1 MASYQEHKNV
11 KIEKGNNL
19 GFAKSFLTALD
30 ECDEADY
37 YAFSDQDDVWEKDK
51 LSTAI
56 EILEEESQSTP
67 LLYCS
72 ALQRVDENLNP
83 LHVQSYHGLRINLPS
98 MLTRGR
104 LAGCTFVFNNT
115 LRNLVKNSSQI
126 EMHASHDSWVLLA
139 CLACGGNVF
148 FDKKPHILFRR
159 YNTNTSI
166 DGGKLKSR
174 LKYEF
179 RYFEKYK
186 NNRQKAQEEIYKLYE
201 KEGVKPTG
209 GCLTMIVPF
218 LVLFGVFYAVA
229 YPLTNTLHIDSAK
242 VTEALNYVNT
252 IPGYTAASGA
262 TNATYQEIYF
272 LKDFSCFQNIDAIQQ
287 IFSADQLNTITM
299 FEKGFNTFGMNLF
312 AIPQDYGL
320 WSPMILFPVIC
331 FASNV
336 LTQFITMRING
347 KNNPMQQ
354 QQGCMK
360 VMMYAM
366 PLFSAYIAYIVPSAV
381 AFYWIVSSLV
391 SLVQSVI
398 VGKLFSPQRMTATS
412 EARHAALMF
421 EQEALVQYNYV
432 PHGLSESAEENTNS
446 KKKKKK

>member
-1 MASYQEHKNV
+1 MQIFGFLGSLLGYVLWGAFYLLKDFGLSIIVFTIIVRLCMFPFTIKQQKSMA
-11 KIEKGNNL
+11 G
-19 GFAKSFLTALD
+19 TAR
-30 ECDEADY
+30 
-37 YAFSDQDDVWEKDK
+37 
-51 LSTAI
+51 LSKKQK
-56 EILEEESQSTP
+56 EIQ
-67 LLYCS
+67 
-72 ALQRVDENLNP
+72 
-83 LHVQSYHGLRINLPS
+83 
-98 MLTRGR
+98 
-104 LAGCTFVFNNT
+104 
-115 LRNLVKNSSQI
+115 
-126 EMHASHDSWVLLA
+126 
-139 CLACGGNVF
+139 
-148 FDKKPHILFRR
+148 
-159 YNTNTSI
+159 
-166 DGGKLKSR
+166 
-174 LKYEF
+174 
-179 RYFEKYK
+179 EKYK
-186 NNRQKAQEEIYKLYE
+186 NNRQKAQEEISKLYE

-381 AFYWIVSSLV
+381 AFYW
-391 SLVQSVI
+391 
-398 VGKLFSPQRMTATS
+398 
-412 EARHAALMF
+412 
-421 EQEALVQYNYV
+421 
-432 PHGLSESAEENTNS
+432 
-446 KKKKKK
+446 

>member
-1 MASYQEHKNV
+1 MLMYKNYLFDLDGTLLPMDMEKFV
-11 KIEKGNNL
+11 KLYFSSLCKRCTPVIKIEPDTLIKAMWAGTDAMTKNDNSRTNREV
-19 GFAKSFLTALD
+19 FWETAGKVSGADLEKFD
-30 ECDEADY
+30 DLFTDY
-37 YAFSDQDDVWEKDK
+37 YENEFIVPKDAT
-51 LSTAI
+51 SF
-56 EILEEESQSTP
+56 TP
-67 LLYCS
+67 YAKKS
-72 ALQRVDENLNP
+72 IDFIKKN
-83 LHVQSYHGLRINLPS
+83 G
-98 MLTRGR
+98 GR
-104 LAGCTFVFNNT
+104 LIAATNPIFPFVATKRRLEWAGVSPNDFE
-115 LRNLVKNSSQI
+115 LV
-126 EMHASHDSWVLLA
+126 
-139 CLACGGNVF
+139 
-148 FDKKPHILFRR
+148 
-159 YNTNTSI
+159 TT
-166 DGGKLKSR
+166 
-174 LKYEF
+174 YENF
-179 RYFEKYK
+179 
-186 NNRQKAQEEIYKLYE
+186 
-201 KEGVKPTG
+201 GCCKPTG

-287 IFSADQLNTITM
+287 IFSADQINTITM

>member
-1 MASYQEHKNV
+1 MQIFGFLGSLLGYVLWGAFYLLKDFGLSIIVFTIIVRLCMFPFTIKQQKSMA
-11 KIEKGNNL
+11 G
-19 GFAKSFLTALD
+19 TAR
-30 ECDEADY
+30 
-37 YAFSDQDDVWEKDK
+37 
-51 LSTAI
+51 LSKKQK
-56 EILEEESQSTP
+56 EIQ
-67 LLYCS
+67 
-72 ALQRVDENLNP
+72 
-83 LHVQSYHGLRINLPS
+83 
-98 MLTRGR
+98 
-104 LAGCTFVFNNT
+104 
-115 LRNLVKNSSQI
+115 
-126 EMHASHDSWVLLA
+126 
-139 CLACGGNVF
+139 
-148 FDKKPHILFRR
+148 
-159 YNTNTSI
+159 
-166 DGGKLKSR
+166 
-174 LKYEF
+174 
-179 RYFEKYK
+179 EKYK

-347 KNNPMQQ
+347 KKNPMQQ

-366 PLFSAYIAYIVPSAV
+366 PLFSAYIAYLVPSAV

>member
-1 MASYQEHKNV
+1 MHALSYPLGALYESAVSKAFHPAVKETPVIALNVTSGAGNLLSSPFVPSSSLSHATVIQEIQATKNNIIFFIPKYLKF
-11 KIEKGNNL
+11 KISHSPE
-19 GFAKSFLTALD
+19 
-30 ECDEADY
+30 
-37 YAFSDQDDVWEKDK
+37 
-51 LSTAI
+51 
-56 EILEEESQSTP
+56 
-67 LLYCS
+67 
-72 ALQRVDENLNP
+72 
-83 LHVQSYHGLRINLPS
+83 
-98 MLTRGR
+98 
-104 LAGCTFVFNNT
+104 FVF
-115 LRNLVKNSSQI
+115 
-126 EMHASHDSWVLLA
+126 
-139 CLACGGNVF
+139 
-148 FDKKPHILFRR
+148 LFP
-159 YNTNTSI
+159 YQFLGTFSI
-166 DGGKLKSR
+166 MAPDAIS
-174 LKYEF
+174 
-179 RYFEKYK
+179 
-186 NNRQKAQEEIYKLYE
+186 NA
-201 KEGVKPTG
+201 
-209 GCLTMIVPF
+209 
-218 LVLFGVFYAVA
+218 
-229 YPLTNTLHIDSAK
+229 
-242 VTEALNYVNT
+242 
-252 IPGYTAASGA
+252 YTAPSIRRKS
-262 TNATYQEIYF
+262 NM
-272 LKDFSCFQNIDAIQQ
+272 KDFSCFQNIDAIQQ